1 MKGERDRVLV
11 VDDDRDACELI
22 ALVLQQAGYEVDAVQ
37 DGFQALKAV
46 TSRRPDLVIT
56 DLQMPGMNGLE
67 LIRRIQAVDGEI
79 PVVLTTGA
87 ETRDVCTGA
96 NAYGAEVCLVKP
108 INLDELLW
116 SIECALAC
124 RRSAGDGSGRA
135 VIG

>member
-1 MKGERDRVLV
+1 VLV

-22 ALVLQQAGYEVDAVQ
+22 ALVLQQAGYAVDAVQ
-37 DGFQALKAV
+37 DGFQALKLV
-46 TSRRPDLVIT
+46 TSRRPDLVLT

-67 LIRRIQAVDGEI
+67 LIRHIRGVDGGV

-96 NAYGAEVCLVKP
+96 NAYGAEACLVKP

-116 SIECALAC
+116 TIECALAC
-124 RRSAGDGSGRA
+124 KRSGEGRA